1 VVEYRRCR
9 EKVGA
14 PPLYLAD
21 YLTDEG
27 LRVANYIGLV
37 EDDILELVLDET
49 RIDAALDHLLPILAR
64 IAIGVVLSGGALR
77 IYRS

>member
-14 PPLYLAD
+14 TPLCLAD

-49 RIDAALDHLLPILAR
+49 RIDAALDHLLLIVAR